1 MTALGAWVT
10 YWKRLEEWHLGENI
24 LEVVLTG
31 LCHWQ
36 DEDETSWE
44 KGEVQMLYDILLS
57 GDRPLDMIKTMEG
70 RKEGNILY
78 LRFLCKNTV
87 RKLELYCYYLE
98 KSLGLEM

>member
-1 MTALGAWVT
+1 
-10 YWKRLEEWHLGENI
+10 
-24 LEVVLTG
+24 
-31 LCHWQ
+31 
-36 DEDETSWE
+36 
-44 KGEVQMLYDILLS
+44 MLYDILLS

-70 RKEGNILY
+70 REEGNILY